1 MNNYLPRLKKSIW
14 MFVAVLLFSWQ
25 AQAQYCDPI
34 YSTGT
39 GSDDYIDG
47 VILEDIENTSSG
59 YSTSGIIGYSDYT
72 DLSTVLNAGL
82 EYTLELFNCPSW
94 GETYTAW
101 IDYNQDEVFDADEVL
116 GTLGLSAG
124 TSGTITFTVPVT
136 ALPSETRMRVRCVY
150 PSGLTTLDPCNSQT
164 FGEVEDYTII
174 FPAAGPYD
182 LALTDII
189 DLASGCGLGSNS
201 VTVEIFNVGT
211 DVANDFSISYQITDP
226 VLGLLTAVTEDY
238 SGADIGSFDV
248 IEYTFSTPA
257 DFSNYGDYLIEAW
270 ITWDLDEF
278 DLNDANDLAITSI
291 PIITTFPYI
300 ENFEAGSGGWMS
312 GGILNSWELGY
323 PDGPVISGPPPS
335 TPSSENSWATSLYDY
350 YNPYEDSYVL
360 GPCFDFSTLEQPYVK
375 FDIWWATYEFWDGAR
390 LEYSLDA
397 GASWQALGDIGT
409 GDNWYTPGGCYS
421 FGYDPVTFLYF
432 PAWEGS
438 SAGWK
443 TAKHELDILAGEPQ
457 VQLRMHFKSY
467 AFTGYDGIAFD
478 NFFVGD
484 PYPDDIGVTSLVAP
498 SSAPTL
504 GATEAVTV
512 TIENFGLNSESGFP
526 VSYQMDGGTIHTE
539 TFVGS
544 IASGAEANF
553 TFTSTEDLTAD
564 GDYTFLAWTELD
576 VDGYLGNDTL
586 LKVVSNLLPITGTDA
601 YYIYSNVYGGAEPWY
616 TTTNSEAMN
625 AVYGVGE
632 WTQSFFETIDVASTF
647 GTATCFVWLEG
658 SDAMADELE
667 NFLNTNAE
675 VIQNWVASGGHLFL
689 NSAPNEGDGMSFL
702 FDGVNL
708 DYAWFTSTASE
719 GDPTHPIFDGPFTPV
734 GDSWTG
740 GSFGHAAIS
749 GGDTYA
755 VIVDQFTPERVVLAE
770 KNWGAGV
777 VMFGGM
783 TPSYFHTP
791 LTEATNLRWNI
802 ISYLGICTLSD
813 TDVGVQSITEPTTG
827 CGLGDEAVTVKVRN
841 YGFEPQTDIPVNY
854 SLDGGTTVSETVA
867 GTLAPG
873 ETILYTF
880 TELADVSAEG
890 SHTIIA
896 WSSLVGDTIISND
909 SSDITFTNI
918 PIVSTYPYYQ
928 DFEAGDGGWSQGGA
942 ASTWELGSPAD
953 DIIDSP
959 PPATP
964 SSVNSWM
971 TNLDGD
977 YNNNEKSYVLGPCFD
992 FEPLTLPYVQLD
1004 IWWEGENYYDGAELQ
1019 YSLDGGVAWNVV
1031 GTIGSGD
1038 NWYTNYGVGFG
1049 YDPSWPSGYPE
1060 GWIGSGGDWK
1070 TAYHDISFLAGEPQ
1084 VQFRIFFGS
1093 DGSVNWY
1100 NGVAFD
1106 NFKIADPFPD
1116 DIGVVALVDPPLA
1129 SASYSSA
1136 ETVTVAVKNFGTNSQ
1151 TGFTVKYVADGGTT
1165 YSGTYA
1171 GSLAAGAT
1179 GNFTFAST
1187 TDLSEFGS
1195 HEICAWTELAGDADL
1210 SNDSTCFDMYHMA
1223 PVTGGASYLV
1233 YSNSTGSEPFY
1244 GTEYSDAMDDVF
1256 GADWTLD
1263 YYEAMDPFEVFN
1275 PATCFI
1281 YMQGGADHS
1290 SEMQAFLDD
1299 NQSLVEA
1306 WVEAGG
1312 NLIMNA
1318 SSYEITSGDTLQLGF
1333 DNTGI
1338 YFYWYTNE
1346 ADAVDDTH
1354 PIFTGPFTPA
1364 GSDYTGYYISYGSL
1378 TGGDYTPLLVDQY
1391 SADRY
1396 LMGEQD
1402 WGAGHVLFAALYYP
1416 DYWTTYTEGE
1426 NMHRN
1431 MLEYMKVCETGAD
1444 LRVTDILSPDGG
1456 CGMTATETVTVEI
1469 ENLRNSGNR
1478 VTGEI

>member
-82 EYTLELFNCPSW
+82 EYTLELYNCPSW

-136 ALPSETRMRVRCVY
+136 ALPGETRMRVRCVY

-553 TFTSTEDLTAD
+553 TFTSTEDL
-564 GDYTFLAWTELD
+564 
-576 VDGYLGNDTL
+576 
-586 LKVVSNLLPITGTDA
+586 
-601 YYIYSNVYGGAEPWY
+601 
-616 TTTNSEAMN
+616 
-625 AVYGVGE
+625 
-632 WTQSFFETIDVASTF
+632 
-647 GTATCFVWLEG
+647 
-658 SDAMADELE
+658 
-667 NFLNTNAE
+667 
-675 VIQNWVASGGHLFL
+675 
-689 NSAPNEGDGMSFL
+689 
-702 FDGVNL
+702 
-708 DYAWFTSTASE
+708 
-719 GDPTHPIFDGPFTPV
+719 
-734 GDSWTG
+734 
-740 GSFGHAAIS
+740 
-749 GGDTYA
+749 
-755 VIVDQFTPERVVLAE
+755 
-770 KNWGAGV
+770 
-777 VMFGGM
+777 
-783 TPSYFHTP
+783 
-791 LTEATNLRWNI
+791 
-802 ISYLGICTLSD
+802 
-813 TDVGVQSITEPTTG
+813 
-827 CGLGDEAVTVKVRN
+827 
-841 YGFEPQTDIPVNY
+841 
-854 SLDGGTTVSETVA
+854 
-867 GTLAPG
+867 
-873 ETILYTF
+873 
-880 TELADVSAEG
+880 
-890 SHTIIA
+890 
-896 WSSLVGDTIISND
+896 
-909 SSDITFTNI
+909 
-918 PIVSTYPYYQ
+918 
-928 DFEAGDGGWSQGGA
+928 
-942 ASTWELGSPAD
+942 
-953 DIIDSP
+953 
-959 PPATP
+959 
-964 SSVNSWM
+964 
-971 TNLDGD
+971 
-977 YNNNEKSYVLGPCFD
+977 
-992 FEPLTLPYVQLD
+992 
-1004 IWWEGENYYDGAELQ
+1004 
-1019 YSLDGGVAWNVV
+1019 
-1031 GTIGSGD
+1031 
-1038 NWYTNYGVGFG
+1038 
-1049 YDPSWPSGYPE
+1049 
-1060 GWIGSGGDWK
+1060 
-1070 TAYHDISFLAGEPQ
+1070 
-1084 VQFRIFFGS
+1084 
-1093 DGSVNWY
+1093 
-1100 NGVAFD
+1100 
-1106 NFKIADPFPD
+1106 
-1116 DIGVVALVDPPLA
+1116 
-1129 SASYSSA
+1129 
-1136 ETVTVAVKNFGTNSQ
+1136 
-1151 TGFTVKYVADGGTT
+1151 
-1165 YSGTYA
+1165 
-1171 GSLAAGAT
+1171 
-1179 GNFTFAST
+1179 
-1187 TDLSEFGS
+1187 
-1195 HEICAWTELAGDADL
+1195 
-1210 SNDSTCFDMYHMA
+1210 
-1223 PVTGGASYLV
+1223 
-1233 YSNSTGSEPFY
+1233 
-1244 GTEYSDAMDDVF
+1244 
-1256 GADWTLD
+1256 
-1263 YYEAMDPFEVFN
+1263 
-1275 PATCFI
+1275 
-1281 YMQGGADHS
+1281 
-1290 SEMQAFLDD
+1290 
-1299 NQSLVEA
+1299 
-1306 WVEAGG
+1306 
-1312 NLIMNA
+1312 
-1318 SSYEITSGDTLQLGF
+1318 
-1333 DNTGI
+1333 
-1338 YFYWYTNE
+1338 
-1346 ADAVDDTH
+1346 
-1354 PIFTGPFTPA
+1354 
-1364 GSDYTGYYISYGSL
+1364 
-1378 TGGDYTPLLVDQY
+1378 
-1391 SADRY
+1391 
-1396 LMGEQD
+1396 
-1402 WGAGHVLFAALYYP
+1402 
-1416 DYWTTYTEGE
+1416 
-1426 NMHRN
+1426 
-1431 MLEYMKVCETGAD
+1431 
-1444 LRVTDILSPDGG
+1444 
-1456 CGMTATETVTVEI
+1456 
-1469 ENLRNSGNR
+1469 
-1478 VTGEI
+1478 